1 MSKSKDASS
10 KLHEKHQ
17 TILAD
22 LLRDEDN
29 KYCADCKAKG
39 TSYIASYVSVLCIKG
54 TLFML
59 CSDSVCCHLLPT
71 TSFNFVTKLLYWQY
85 RNEKKNRIP
94 VLCV

>member
-39 TSYIASYVSVLCIKG
+39 TSYIASYVSVLR
-54 TLFML
+54 ML
-59 CSDSVCCHLLPT
+59 V
-71 TSFNFVTKLLYWQY
+71 Y
-85 RNEKKNRIP
+85 
-94 VLCV
+94 